1 MVQFFF
7 DRNLFKYSMPSFH
20 CNSNLLYISFS
31 SLFLAHLSED
41 RMGYFTFKW
50 RMLCTN
56 YNNDFPNINTIN
68 IFDMNGS
75 QLCVFHQFNCILSS
89 KLHLWRKTLLLYK
102 VYTSVTQ
109 LAFEG
114 VVVLFYA
121 HFVWGTRSAYATRT
135 LSAISEN
142 RAEQEDLQYELDYSS
157 NGDTG
162 LDHTYLDYQ
171 NSELWH
177 DLAWIGTVK

>member
-1 MVQFFF
+1 M
-7 DRNLFKYSMPSFH
+7 DLN
-20 CNSNLLYISFS
+20 
-31 SLFLAHLSED
+31 
-41 RMGYFTFKW
+41 
-50 RMLCTN
+50 
-56 YNNDFPNINTIN
+56 
-68 IFDMNGS
+68 
-75 QLCVFHQFNCILSS
+75 CVFFINSIAILSS

-171 NSELWH
+171 NSEL
-177 DLAWIGTVK
+177 